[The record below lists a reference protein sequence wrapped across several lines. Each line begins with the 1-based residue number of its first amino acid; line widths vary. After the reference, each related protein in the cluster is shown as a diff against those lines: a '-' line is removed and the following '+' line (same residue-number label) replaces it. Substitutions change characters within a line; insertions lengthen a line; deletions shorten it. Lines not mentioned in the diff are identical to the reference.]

1 MDNHWMR
8 PALSLAVVTVSLY
21 LIAAPDQGE
30 PQRQWAIGAIA
41 FVMGY
46 YLRGPMVRRPDEGA
60 ILDLA
65 METETH
71 PQPAEIV
78 LHAIVY
84 QKGGNWL
91 GTCLERCIP
100 SQART
105 REALVGDLERM
116 IRGYLRLAEREGAE
130 PFAQLP
136 RASRRDWDQ
145 YRDGSAERL
154 EFVIHLDAAASPA
167 VELRAA

>member
-1 MDNHWMR
+1 MANNLQQ
-8 PALSLAVVTVSLY
+8 PK
-21 LIAAPDQGE
+21 AA
-30 PQRQWAIGAIA
+30 ANSS
-41 FVMGY
+41 
-46 YLRGPMVRRPDEGA
+46 
-60 ILDLA
+60 
-65 METETH
+65 
-71 PQPAEIV
+71 EIR

-84 QKGGNWL
+84 QKGENWL

-116 IRGYLRLAEREGAE
+116 IRAYLRLAEKEGGE

-136 RASRRDWDQ
+136 RASKRVWDR

-154 EFVIHLDAAASPA
+154 EFVIRLDAAASPA